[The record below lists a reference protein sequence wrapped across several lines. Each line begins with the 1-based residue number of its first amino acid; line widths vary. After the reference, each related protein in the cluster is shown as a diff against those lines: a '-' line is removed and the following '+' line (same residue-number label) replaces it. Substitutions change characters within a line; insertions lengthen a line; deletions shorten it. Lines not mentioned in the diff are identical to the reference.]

1 MLKEVDMAL
10 ERLINKI
17 KYAFTN
23 VSVVTYALVVIFGT
37 GSWIAINGLWVE
49 LPIIVKKI
57 PEGWSLPSYLT
68 VMIQLANIAPLAFTL
83 GNKFFPRVVTEVPV
97 IYISVLVGVASCAL
111 LAFFWK
117 ETTFIVGAERSTAL
131 LALCFFLSMVDC
143 TSSVAFIPYMAI
155 FREVYMS
162 PYFAGEGLSGLLP
175 SLVAIIQGV
184 GGGDHTPC
192 VNVTETLGNTTNG
205 TSGNETDT
213 GSWGPGPKFSAEVFF
228 WFLSAMMMACGLA
241 FLGLNHL
248 PVVKREHVNKKTST
262 LYRMTDPDEKYT
274 MELVPAE
281 QNSEGKSV
289 KGDHSVQ
296 NAYDSSNVTALLLVI
311 IGIVSGLSN
320 GVIPAIQSF
329 ACIPYSYYIY
339 HLTLTLSAIANPVT
353 CVVFPFIRT
362 TSTVLISFLTVVY
375 IGMCTYVIVIATQ
388 SPSVLLRCEDSGA
401 ALIVAISVSAV
412 AVVTYV
418 KVAIGGIMREMGRN
432 HLLWFG
438 AVTQVGSCIGALSI
452 FAPVNVYGYFK
463 QE

>member
-1 MLKEVDMAL
+1 MAL

-192 VNVTETLGNTTNG
+192 VNVTETSGNTTNG

-262 LYRMTDPDEKYT
+262 LYHRTDPDEKYT

-281 QNSEGKSV
+281 QNSEGKRV
-289 KGDHSVQ
+289 K
-296 NAYDSSNVTALLLVI
+296 
-311 IGIVSGLSN
+311 
-320 GVIPAIQSF
+320 
-329 ACIPYSYYIY
+329 
-339 HLTLTLSAIANPVT
+339 AIANPVT